1 MEGTENTQWIEDY
14 LDGVLG
20 EADMKRFEEKLISD
34 PDFEK
39 EVNAQRMVRESFE
52 RAELKEFFKQI
63 NESTKEVVPAASKKP
78 FSFGILAIAASVIL
92 AIGISLY
99 FLFNETTKDLSQNEL
114 VADSFK
120 IEVNSSL
127 KSFKS
132 EDPSDHNLRSKYR
145 DIEVNIIESTNFKN
159 HYSFNNYIL
168 NLYFGKSKISKDQI
182 KIYYAPFKD
191 IPYEIEIQGKNY
203 LIEENSGP
211 EPKPL
216 TLIQE

>member
-1 MEGTENTQWIEDY
+1 
-14 LDGVLG
+14 
-20 EADMKRFEEKLISD
+20 
-34 PDFEK
+34 
-39 EVNAQRMVRESFE
+39 
-52 RAELKEFFKQI
+52 
-63 NESTKEVVPAASKKP
+63 
-78 FSFGILAIAASVIL
+78 SVIL